1 MEGIKMTIHRLEEL
15 AKGINQS
22 RWPVGEIEDDGFITV
37 YPIRKSNGFG
47 FNRVSTVFA
56 VPVENPVLWFA
67 WRPVKTITGR
77 KVWLKKVNRVKMR
90 YKLWSS
96 DNLFWWEYHDA

>member
-1 MEGIKMTIHRLEEL
+1 MTIHRLEEL

-22 RWPVGEIEDDGFITV
+22 RWPVGEI
-37 YPIRKSNGFG
+37 
-47 FNRVSTVFA
+47 FA

-67 WRPVKTITGR
+67 WRPVKAITGR